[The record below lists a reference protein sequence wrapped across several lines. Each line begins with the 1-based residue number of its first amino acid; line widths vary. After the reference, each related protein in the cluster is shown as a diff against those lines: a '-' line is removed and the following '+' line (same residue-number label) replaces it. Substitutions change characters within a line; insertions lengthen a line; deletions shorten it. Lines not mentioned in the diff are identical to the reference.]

1 MIKLSDGG
9 LINIIPPNIGQTTE
23 AIALCYCLDNQVQ
36 LLLESVSALNILSA
50 SSWDNKTCDYL
61 AAEFRTPFYDQDFG
75 LEKKR
80 NLIKNS
86 LKWFMSLGTTQA
98 VEDIIET
105 VLGDAEIEENVD
117 GAYTFSVNTTDTS
130 VIGDKATEF
139 YFHMEKIKNVRSDY
153 KGINVIMS
161 EDMNFVFATVAH
173 SYSKEVMKMVY

>member
-1 MIKLSDGG
+1 MIKLSEGG
-9 LINIIPPNIGQTTE
+9 LINVIPPHIGQTPE
-23 AIALCYCLDNQVQ
+23 AIALCYSIDNQVK
-36 LLLESVSALNILSA
+36 LLLKQVAALNILST
-50 SSWDNKTCDYL
+50 SSWDDTTCDYL

-80 NLIKNS
+80 NLIKKS
-86 LKWFMSLGTTQA
+86 LKWFMSLGTTQS
-98 VEDIIET
+98 VKDIIET

-139 YFHMEKIKNVRSDY
+139 YFQMEKIKNVRSDY

-161 EDMNFVFATVAH
+161 DDMNFVFATVAH
-173 SYSKEVMKMVY
+173 SYSKEVLKMVY

>member
-9 LINIIPPNIGQTTE
+9 LINILPPNIAQTPE

-50 SSWDNKTCDYL
+50 SSWNDTTCDYL
-61 AAEFRTPFYDQDFG
+61 AAEFRTPFYSEDFG

-80 NLIKNS
+80 KLIKNS
-86 LKWFMSLGTTQA
+86 LQWFMSLGTTHA
-98 VEDIIET
+98 VEDIIES

-117 GAYTFSVNTTDTS
+117 GAYTFAVNTTDTS

-139 YFHMEKIKNVRSDY
+139 YAQMQKIKNVRSDY

-161 EDMNFVFATVAH
+161 DDMSFVFAVVAH
-173 SYSKEVMKMVY
+173 SYSKEVLKMVY